1 MLLTGS
7 SLVIAHGQKHLLHV
21 VQPKLAK
28 VVLLQRVE
36 LTRRDLVAL
45 EGILLRQERA
55 HILDEGSRDGGG
67 PPY

>member
-7 SLVIAHGQKHLLHV
+7 SLAHGQKHPLHV

-45 EGILLRQERA
+45 EAFSSARNARISSTKARA
-55 HILDEGSRDGGG
+55 TAGGR
-67 PPY
+67 PY

>member
-1 MLLTGS
+1 M
-7 SLVIAHGQKHLLHV
+7 VHLLHV

-45 EGILLRQERA
+45 EAFSSARNARISSTKARA
-55 HILDEGSRDGGG
+55 TAGGR
-67 PPY
+67 PY